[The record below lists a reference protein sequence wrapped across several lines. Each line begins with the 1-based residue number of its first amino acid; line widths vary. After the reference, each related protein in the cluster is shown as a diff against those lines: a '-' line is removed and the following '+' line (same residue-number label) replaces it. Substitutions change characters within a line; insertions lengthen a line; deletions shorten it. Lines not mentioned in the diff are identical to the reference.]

1 MPRHKTPFKPQSE
14 YEKVKA
20 KYGLTYKQYVF
31 ANNYIKSGNGLQSA
45 RLAGYRGNQNTLGTM
60 ANENLHKPAIIKYI
74 DDMRLYL
81 NNKPHTIDTVSSN
94 TDSNNANGINDGND
108 IKHTITISEID
119 NNTSNDTTNGINA
132 IIQRYWDLV
141 NYSPQDAVKRAALA
155 DLCKIYGGFAPQ
167 KMEIETNQSISM
179 ELENARK
186 RLAKSSTNESINS

>member
-1 MPRHKTPFKPQSE
+1 MGRHKAPFKPQSE
-14 YEKVKA
+14 YEKVKQ

-31 ANNYIKSGNGLQSA
+31 CNNYIKSGNGLQSA
-45 RLAGYRGNQNTLGTM
+45 RLAGYRGNSNTLCTM

-81 NNKPHTIDTVSSN
+81 NNKSINNTSINNPIDDNNNSIESSN
-94 TDSNNANGINDGND
+94 IDKPI
-108 IKHTITISEID
+108 ITVGQID
-119 NNTSNDTTNGINA
+119 NNTSNDTINGISA

-141 NYSPQDAVKRAALA
+141 NNSEQDAVRRAALA

-167 KMEIETNQSISM
+167 KMEIETNQSISL

-186 RLAKSSTNESINS
+186 RLAKSSTND

>member
-31 ANNYIKSGNGLQSA
+31 CNNYIKSGNGLQSA

-81 NNKPHTIDTVSSN
+81 NNKPHTITNSVDDANNTSDT
-94 TDSNNANGINDGND
+94 D
-108 IKHTITISEID
+108 KHTITVGEIC

-167 KMEIETNQSISM
+167 KMEIETNQSISL

>member
-81 NNKPHTIDTVSSN
+81 NNKPHSITNSVDDVNNPSDT
-94 TDSNNANGINDGND
+94 D
-108 IKHTITISEID
+108 KHTITVSEIC

-167 KMEIETNQSISM
+167 KMEIETNQSISL

>member
-31 ANNYIKSGNGLQSA
+31 CNNYIKSGNGLQSA

-81 NNKPHTIDTVSSN
+81 NNKPHSIDTVSSN
-94 TDSNNANGINDGND
+94 TDSNNTNGVNDV
-108 IKHTITISEID
+108 KHTITISEID

-167 KMEIETNQSISM
+167 KMEIETNQSISL

>member
-94 TDSNNANGINDGND
+94 TDSNNANGVNDV
-108 IKHTITISEID
+108 KHAITISEID

>member
-94 TDSNNANGINDGND
+94 TDSNNANGINDV
-108 IKHTITISEID
+108 KHTITISEID

>member
-74 DDMRLYL
+74 DDVRLHL
-81 NNKPHTIDTVSSN
+81 NNRPHSITPGNVNNGIDDVNNPN
-94 TDSNNANGINDGND
+94 TDN
-108 IKHTITISEID
+108 KHTITVSEID

-132 IIQRYWDLV
+132 IIERYWDLV

-186 RLAKSSTNESINS
+186 RLAKSSTNDSTND

>member
-31 ANNYIKSGNGLQSA
+31 GNNYIKSGNGLQSA

-94 TDSNNANGINDGND
+94 TDSNNANGVNDV
-108 IKHTITISEID
+108 KHAITISEID

>member
-94 TDSNNANGINDGND
+94 TDSNNTNGVNDV
-108 IKHTITISEID
+108 KHTITISEID

-167 KMEIETNQSISM
+167 KMEIETNQSISL

-186 RLAKSSTNESINS
+186 RLAKSSTSESINS

>member
-31 ANNYIKSGNGLQSA
+31 CNNYIKSGNGLQSA

-94 TDSNNANGINDGND
+94 TDSNNANGINDV
-108 IKHTITISEID
+108 KHTITISEID

>member
-31 ANNYIKSGNGLQSA
+31 CNNYIKSGNGLQSA

-60 ANENLHKPAIIKYI
+60 ANENLHKPAIVKYI
-74 DDMRLYL
+74 DDVRLHL
-81 NNKPHTIDTVSSN
+81 NNKPHSIDNNAPGNDDVDN
-94 TDSNNANGINDGND
+94 NSNNVN
-108 IKHTITISEID
+108 KHTITISEID

-132 IIQRYWDLV
+132 IVQRYWDLV

-167 KMEIETNQSISM
+167 KMEIETNQSISL

-186 RLAKSSTNESINS
+186 RLAKSSTNDSTNN

>member
-81 NNKPHTIDTVSSN
+81 NNKPHSIDKVS
-94 TDSNNANGINDGND
+94 DGNNTNGVND
-108 IKHTITISEID
+108 VKHTITISEID